1 MLNEEQMTVV
11 NHIYGPAAVLSG
23 AGSGKTSTLI
33 GRIQT
38 LVNIA
43 EPNRI
48 IMLTFTNAAAEE
60 MKYRASKVNEK
71 CKDVYASTYHKF
83 CGLMLRKY
91 GRTIGIMPGFEI
103 LTSSKY
109 NTFIEYVKST
119 NEYYEDLKNFPSATK
134 LGTIFSRITNTDT
147 TVEQCIYNTKYS
159 EYANEIKQLYAEVKK
174 AGLEQQKLNF
184 DDMLVYMNDL
194 LNNNEICEKIAK
206 SFDFLMVDEFQDTN
220 DLQLRM
226 LLKLSKF
233 NENIVVV
240 GDISQSIYKFR
251 GAKVENIQNFIDSFP
266 NCDVYSLSTNFRS
279 TQEILDAT
287 NAMMNAH
294 VKSWT
299 YTNMKANNKHGEKP
313 TIKVHRDDRDQAE
326 WVINKIRD
334 LNMNHKH
341 DLSDIAVIERKSMS
355 SFKLENELTKAGI
368 PFIKRGG
375 LKFTDYAVVD
385 DLLSFLSLTT
395 KKADKFSWFN
405 VLRMIPGIGAK
416 AATDI
421 SDNCTVERF
430 WDKYAKRKFSNDL
443 NELISNIEDYK
454 TMTDDVP
461 KLLSKIAEYYFG
473 LRTAK
478 IENSTKMSSSAK
490 FDALEKIKRD
500 EEIYEI
506 LKSMSASYKN
516 VTSFLDDIALDSVNG
531 KDNDDGIII
540 TTIHSAKGLEWPTT
554 ILLDCVEY
562 DIDDEEEELRCW
574 YVAMTRA
581 EDDLIISVP
590 EITIVNGLPMF
601 NSIVH
606 FLHGLE
612 NQYFIRR

>member
-1 MLNEEQMTVV
+1 MLNDEQMAVV
-11 NHIYGPAAVLSG
+11 NHTYGPAAVLSG

-33 GRIQT
+33 GRIQV
-38 LVNIA
+38 LANLI

-48 IMLTFTNAAAEE
+48 AMLTFTNAAAEE
-60 MKYRASKVNEK
+60 MKYRASKVNDK

-83 CGLMLRKY
+83 CGLMLRRY
-91 GRTIGIMPGFEI
+91 GRAIGIMPGFEI
-103 LTSSKY
+103 LTGSKY

-119 NEYYEDLKNFPSATK
+119 NEYYEELKNFPSATK
-134 LGTIFSRITNTDT
+134 LGTIFSRITNTDA

-159 EYANEIKQLYAEVKK
+159 EYANEIRQLYSEVKK
-174 AGLEQQKLNF
+174 AGMEQQKFNF

-194 LNNNEICEKIAK
+194 LAKDDICEKIAK
-206 SFDFLMVDEFQDTN
+206 TYEFIMVDEFQDTN
-220 DLQLRM
+220 ELQLRM
-226 LLKLSKF
+226 LLRMSKY
-233 NENIVVV
+233 NDNIVVV

-251 GAKVENIQNFIDSFP
+251 GARVQNIQHFIDSFEH
-266 NCDVYSLSTNFRS
+266 CEVFSLSTNFRS

-287 NAMMNAH
+287 NAMMNNY
-294 VKSWT
+294 VRSWT
-299 YTNMKANNKHGEKP
+299 YTNMVSNNKHGEKP
-313 TIKVHRDDRDQAE
+313 VIKFHRDDRDQAE
-326 WVINKIRD
+326 WIINKIKD
-334 LNMNHKH
+334 LNTNHKH
-341 DLSDIAVIERKSMS
+341 DLSDIAIIERKSMS
-355 SFKLENELTKAGI
+355 SFKLENELAKAGI

-375 LKFTDYAVVD
+375 LKFTEYAVVD
-385 DLLSFLSLTT
+385 DMLSFLSLTT

-405 VLRMIPGIGAK
+405 VLKLIPGIGAK

-421 SDNCTVERF
+421 SDVSSEERF
-430 WDKYAKRKFSNDL
+430 WDKFKTRKFSNDL
-443 NELISNIEDYK
+443 NELVSKVEDYK

-461 KLLSKIAEYYFG
+461 KLLDKISEYYFA

-478 IENSTKMSSSAK
+478 IESSTKMSSSSK

-500 EEIYEI
+500 QEIYEI
-506 LKSMSASYKN
+506 LKSMSASYKS
-516 VTSFLDDIALDSVNG
+516 VTDFLDDIALDSV
-531 KDNDDGIII
+531 KDKDDESGVII

-581 EDDLIISVP
+581 EDNLIISIP
-590 EITIVNGLPMF
+590 QYSLVNGLPLF
-601 NSIVH
+601 NDVVH
-606 FLHGLE
+606 YIKGLE